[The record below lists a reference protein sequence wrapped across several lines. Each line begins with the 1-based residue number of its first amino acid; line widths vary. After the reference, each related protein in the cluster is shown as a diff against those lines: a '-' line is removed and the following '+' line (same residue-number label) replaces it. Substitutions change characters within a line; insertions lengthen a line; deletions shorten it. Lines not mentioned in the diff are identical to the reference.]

1 MLWIFSTH
9 VVGKV
14 SAQTCHFSR
23 VKIEFLKKGKM
34 YGFTKGGVWKFYTSN
49 DLDNSEELENAED
62 WIIQSSQII
71 RKIGTIRSI
80 FLIRSFWITQSIWI
94 ISRIEIS
101 WRIWFTL
108 KTQKIRRIRIIL
120 KI

>member
-1 MLWIFSTH
+1 MLWIFSND

-14 SAQTCHFSR
+14 SAQTCHFSC

-62 WIIQSSQII
+62 WIIQTSGII
-71 RKIGTIRSI
+71 RKIRTIK
-80 FLIRSFWITQSIWI
+80 SFWVNRSVLITRS
-94 ISRIEIS
+94 
-101 WRIWFTL
+101 L
-108 KTQKIRRIRIIL
+108 G
-120 KI
+120 